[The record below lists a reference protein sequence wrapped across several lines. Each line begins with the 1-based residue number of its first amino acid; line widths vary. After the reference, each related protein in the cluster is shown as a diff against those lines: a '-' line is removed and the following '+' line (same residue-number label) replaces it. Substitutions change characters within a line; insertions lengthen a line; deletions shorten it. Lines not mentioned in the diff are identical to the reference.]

1 MCAKC
6 IILAEVDFLKAS
18 SMNMN
23 ESIYS
28 YILLG
33 DNQLVRLISRMTDV
47 VSLSDCQTESLCVIL
62 HLREFAQG
70 LHYW

>member
-1 MCAKC
+1 
-6 IILAEVDFLKAS
+6 
-18 SMNMN
+18 MNMS
-23 ESIYS
+23 ESIYT
-28 YILLG
+28 YILLD
-33 DNQLVRLISRMTDV
+33 DNQVVRLISRMTDV